1 MDPRRKPLA
10 DFIKGRTSQARF
22 AREALVSESH
32 LSLIL
37 KGEKNAS
44 LRLARRIVAASDNV
58 IPMEVLMEK
67 ESAGA

>member
-10 DFIKGRTSQARF
+10 DFIKRKTSQARF